1 MIKIFRIF
9 CFLIFKD
16 PQKSIGSL
24 IDCGLFYILWQQV
37 RAAFRSLYPNDMNE
51 EMPLITTPDWILISR
66 DGIHQLLQLTLEL
79 FLQRMHKCLSLL
91 IQSESVI
98 FESLSIMLS
107 KELIEQLDV
116 K

>member
-37 RAAFRSLYPNDMNE
+37 RAAFRSLQPNDMIE
-51 EMPLITTPDWILISR
+51 EMPMITTPDWILISR

-79 FLQRMHKCLSLL
+79 FLQVLLKSKTFSL
-91 IQSESVI
+91 IIKFSFSVCI
-98 FESLSIMLS
+98 N
-107 KELIEQLDV
+107 V
-116 K
+116 